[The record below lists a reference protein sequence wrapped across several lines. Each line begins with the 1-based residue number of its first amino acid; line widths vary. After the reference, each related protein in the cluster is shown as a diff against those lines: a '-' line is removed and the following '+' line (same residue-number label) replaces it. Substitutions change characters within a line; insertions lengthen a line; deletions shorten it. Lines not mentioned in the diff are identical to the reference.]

1 VRIYEIKV
9 GKITSERFTSR
20 LHVQC
25 RPAPREAMH
34 LRVVDARPGRA
45 HHFA

>member
-20 LHVQC
+20 LHAC